1 MATGNWTD
9 EETLKLIA
17 LWSED
22 SIQAMLEGCKRN
34 KDVYAKLAKQME
46 ETGYHKTGDQCS
58 RKINKLKYEYRRIK
72 DNNEQSGRGRMEV
85 S

>member
-34 KDVYAKLAKQME
+34 KDVYAKLAK
-46 ETGYHKTGDQCS
+46 
-58 RKINKLKYEYRRIK
+58 
-72 DNNEQSGRGRMEV
+72 
-85 S
+85 